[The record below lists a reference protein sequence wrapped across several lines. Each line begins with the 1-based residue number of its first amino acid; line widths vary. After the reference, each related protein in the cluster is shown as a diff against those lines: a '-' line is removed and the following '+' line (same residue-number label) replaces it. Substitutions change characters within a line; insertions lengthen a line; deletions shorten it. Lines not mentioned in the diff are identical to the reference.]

1 MRVLTVDGGGRFRRV
16 DEDGDRVIS
25 FQARILD
32 RQCKNMNPCSVYF
45 LVFI

>member
-1 MRVLTVDGGGRFRRV
+1 MDGGGRFRRV

-32 RQCKNMNPCSVYF
+32 HQGKNLNPCSVYF
-45 LVFI
+45 LFFI